1 MDSLSKPTTTN
12 KIFRDTMTDQ
22 CLFKELIGDKRLIL
36 DDEVDPDT
44 DPESDIKKK
53 RKRDPDDPIDKEDD
67 NAEDKEDGLDED
79 GDEDDDPDETET
91 DSTTYLTSKNSP
103 LPIWIL
109 SPDFTS

>member
-1 MDSLSKPTTTN
+1 MKLTQTQTQKVIS
-12 KIFRDTMTDQ
+12 
-22 CLFKELIGDKRLIL
+22 
-36 DDEVDPDT
+36 
-44 DPESDIKKK
+44 K